1 MTLRERVRS
10 QVSAAGWALRAA
22 AAARRQLASGR
33 VDEVALPPPPAGC
46 TAAPRAARLALRLA
60 TRNCLVRSLVRQA
73 WLSAAGERRDVVIGV
88 RRSPGFVAHAWI
100 DGDPA
105 EADGP
110 YEELLRLPTR

>member
-1 MTLRERVRS
+1 
-10 QVSAAGWALRAA
+10 
-22 AAARRQLASGR
+22 
-33 VDEVALPPPPAGC
+33 
-46 TAAPRAARLALRLA
+46 
-60 TRNCLVRSLVRQA
+60 VRSLVRQA